1 MEDFTM
7 REPRWQNW
15 FGLLLGTLIFLMPWF
30 APDLLPVATASTMV
44 YATGT
49 AIGLTIV
56 NVSILG
62 IFNPEAWIDWLK
74 FWLGLALLAAPWF
87 LGFSGLIFFTSSF
100 VCAAMLL
107 IIVSGLAFASRTP
120 RIGRK

>member
-1 MEDFTM
+1 MQ
-7 REPRWQNW
+7 EPRWQNW

-74 FWLGLALLAAPWF
+74 FWLGWPCLQPHGFLALV
-87 LGFSGLIFFTSSF
+87 GLSSSPQVSF
-100 VCAAMLL
+100 VRRCC
-107 IIVSGLAFASRTP
+107 
-120 RIGRK
+120 

>member
-1 MEDFTM
+1 M

-15 FGLLLGTLIFLMPWF
+15 FGLLLGTLIFLTPWL
-30 APDLLPVATASTMV
+30 APDLLPVAKASTMV

-74 FWLGLALLAAPWF
+74 FWLGLVLLAAPWV

-100 VCAAMLL
+100 VSAAMLL

-120 RIGRK
+120 RTGSK